1 MPIEGER
8 EKENFIAPAFPFWY
22 FNFCSISCIFIPNV
36 VLQNIRPPPQNLNLR
51 TLNTHTSRNGNR
63 MQLQHPNK
71 CLCFNFLFHA
81 ITFYFSMSWKT
92 SSNWWCNVV
101 FCPPHPPHISLFLFR
116 PPFYSDACILW
127 QECSIQLYSKF
138 EYYLHCYRSSQFVI
152 VTSLSWRRH
161 QIALIF
167 NALYLL
173 LECFLICFQRCI
185 VCLSFH
191 SIRQRF
197 LCRTSN
203 W

>member
-36 VLQNIRPPPQNLNLR
+36 VLQNIRLPPPQNLNLR

-92 SSNWWCNVV
+92 SSDWWCMWS
-101 FCPPHPPHISLFLFR
+101 FALRIHLTSRCFSFAHH
-116 PPFYSDACILW
+116 
-127 QECSIQLYSKF
+127 SIQMLASCGKNVPYNYTQSSSITYTAI
-138 EYYLHCYRSSQFVI
+138 EVRNLWLSQVYRGEDI
-152 VTSLSWRRH
+152 KL
-161 QIALIF
+161 
-167 NALYLL
+167 
-173 LECFLICFQRCI
+173 
-185 VCLSFH
+185 LSF
-191 SIRQRF
+191 STR
-197 LCRTSN
+197 CTCS
-203 W
+203 

>member
-1 MPIEGER
+1 MSFY
-8 EKENFIAPAFPFWY
+8 KTFA
-22 FNFCSISCIFIPNV
+22 S
-36 VLQNIRPPPQNLNLR
+36 QNLNLR

-92 SSNWWCNVV
+92 SSDWWCMWSSALRIHLTSRC
-101 FCPPHPPHISLFLFR
+101 FSFAHH
-116 PPFYSDACILW
+116 
-127 QECSIQLYSKF
+127 SIQMLASCGKNVPYNYTQSSSITYTAI
-138 EYYLHCYRSSQFVI
+138 EVRNLWLSQVYRGEDI
-152 VTSLSWRRH
+152 KLLSFSTRCT
-161 QIALIF
+161 
-167 NALYLL
+167 L

>member
-1 MPIEGER
+1 MSFY
-8 EKENFIAPAFPFWY
+8 KTFA
-22 FNFCSISCIFIPNV
+22 S
-36 VLQNIRPPPQNLNLR
+36 QNLNLR

-92 SSNWWCNVV
+92 SSDWWCNVV